1 MCFIALSRIK
11 FIFKKHVNQ
20 EKSGICHDGEN
31 YTKCFNKK
39 FADQIDFGHEDG
51 GVGLS

>member
-20 EKSGICHDGEN
+20 EKSSICHDGEN

-51 GVGLS
+51 GVGHS